1 MNYYNID
8 DLKKLFFSYFVN
20 ECGHKKISGYSLV
33 PKVDDSVLFTPAGM
47 HPLIPYLTGKCKH
60 PVGNKLVNIQGVV
73 RTGAIDKVGVDSYLT
88 FFELFGAWIM
98 DDYSKYDTL
107 LKIWNF
113 FISKKYLDIQK
124 EQIYVTYFKG
134 NKLLPEDYD
143 TLNIWKKIGVD
154 DSHLFS
160 TEKNWKGPY
169 SSSRICG
176 PNTRIYFDTGKKKC
190 CPDCNVL
197 CSCGKY
203 VELWDI
209 VFFYYILKDNTLK
222 ENPYAC
228 VDMGAGVERIATL
241 VQNVKTIYET
251 DILNKIVEVIKQL
264 ETKNVNCNLEELTR
278 KQRIVADHLRCACFI
293 VGDDVP
299 TLTSNKG
306 RGYVLRKIIRRAI
319 NNLEQL
325 GLNLDS
331 YKLIINEIIDLY
343 KGDYPVLY
351 EKRNYIVEQ
360 LCTEYSVYKLNLKRN
375 LIQVEKY
382 LNGREF
388 VTKAE
393 VKKLFDRY
401 GVPTDYIM
409 DITSKRK
416 VLIKE

>member
-1 MNYYNID
+1 MHVLIW
-8 DLKKLFFSYFVN
+8 
-20 ECGHKKISGYSLV
+20 ELV
-33 PKVDDSVLFTPAGM
+33 
-47 HPLIPYLTGKCKH
+47 
-60 PVGNKLVNIQGVV
+60 
-73 RTGAIDKVGVDSYLT
+73 
-88 FFELFGAWIM
+88 
-98 DDYSKYDTL
+98 
-107 LKIWNF
+107 
-113 FISKKYLDIQK
+113 
-124 EQIYVTYFKG
+124 
-134 NKLLPEDYD
+134 
-143 TLNIWKKIGVD
+143 
-154 DSHLFS
+154 
-160 TEKNWKGPY
+160 
-169 SSSRICG
+169 
-176 PNTRIYFDTGKKKC
+176 
-190 CPDCNVL
+190 
-197 CSCGKY
+197 
-203 VELWDI
+203 
-209 VFFYYILKDNTLK
+209 
-222 ENPYAC
+222 
-228 VDMGAGVERIATL
+228 

-325 GLNLDS
+325 GLDLDS